1 LQQLLL
7 ETCVDPTSTTI
18 RVVLFFNKYKNP
30 ITTHT
35 WHINHAQLK
44 AGARLPAKN
53 KITPLDQII
62 QSNPLLCS
70 TKHAWICLVYSS
82 CMLYALIAGSCSIVG
97 KQLHNEVVSL
107 GCYNKVKSAF
117 RKHGASPK
125 HCRKSA
131 GRLPKQP
138 LQHNTMDMD
147 MHISSSRIRFSSE
160 STGCSHCFTPN
171 FCKI

>member
-1 LQQLLL
+1 MQQLLL

-35 WHINHAQLK
+35 WHIDHAQLK

-82 CMLYALIAGSCSIVG
+82 CMLYALIAGSCSIVWR
-97 KQLHNEVVSL
+97 QHHNEV
-107 GCYNKVKSAF
+107 F

-160 STGCSHCFTPN
+160 STGCSHRFTPN